1 MHVDS
6 YLDKEHCSVF
16 FPAEFRVMFT
26 TKTNEK
32 GLCFLT
38 VMLCKN
44 LYEILA
50 NETAFGGVNNKRH
63 CMIKFDNILG
73 AWVRRAR
80 VVEICRMVCFAAQT
94 KITKQ
99 LKFSHWNCYHCLEL
113 EKRYFLAEINTC
125 VAVFLGG
132 KICLSRDL
140 AWLVVYL
147 GVRTIMSTSMFL
159 LLLVNVLCFAQN
171 LRCTTSV
178 SCDLKSSEF
187 EEVCYKTFLR
197 RSSCCVVFWRLVRK
211 YRDGFV
217 AGKLRKGDSSMFK
230 MFRHI
235 YSTLKEL
242 SVKLASNELNT
253 ICYSRDLSTV
263 YRLQLDNWKDI

>member
-1 MHVDS
+1 
-6 YLDKEHCSVF
+6 
-16 FPAEFRVMFT
+16 
-26 TKTNEK
+26 
-32 GLCFLT
+32 
-38 VMLCKN
+38 
-44 LYEILA
+44 
-50 NETAFGGVNNKRH
+50 
-63 CMIKFDNILG
+63 
-73 AWVRRAR
+73 
-80 VVEICRMVCFAAQT
+80 MVCFAAQT

-217 AGKLRKGDSSMFK
+217 AGKIRKVNKRGFLDVQNVSPHLFYTERTFGKTGFK
-230 MFRHI
+230 RTECHLLL
-235 YSTLKEL
+235 T
-242 SVKLASNELNT
+242 
-253 ICYSRDLSTV
+253 
-263 YRLQLDNWKDI
+263 